1 MERNVVVRFFCL
13 FSGHQVAGAPQA
25 ATEVL
30 CLMNMVTKEELE
42 DDEEYE
48 GGLYIEP
55 PQPTSQWGIFV
66 LECTSCIV
74 GCGVYIILLLLRY
87 HGGCEGRM
95 RSLWRGRFRGDTPSG
110 RRCRRTWS
118 GQGGYQLEQKPHT
131 HLCLSGADLCGV
143 WLGRPV

>member
-13 FSGHQVAGAPQA
+13 FSGHQVAGAPQE

-55 PQPTSQWGIFV
+55 LQLASQCVLKSTIVECGIIFCCCSGIMEDV
-66 LECTSCIV
+66 REEC
-74 GCGVYIILLLLRY
+74 GRY
-87 HGGCEGRM
+87 GEVV
-95 RSLWRGRFRGDTPSG
+95 SVEIP
-110 RRCRRTWS
+110 
-118 GQGGYQLEQKPHT
+118 
-131 HLCLSGADLCGV
+131 
-143 WLGRPV
+143 RPVGGVDVPGVGKVGIN